1 MKNTFGKEL
10 SFGKEMYYLERG
22 YEWLLPEEYELYKND
37 NDYKCRVAAA
47 DTNGRKNEMY
57 LVLVTARGYRNPTST
72 STRGCRLRTGNPEHG
87 R

>member
-1 MKNTFGKEL
+1 MKNVFGKEL
-10 SFGKEMYYLERG
+10 NITKELNYLERG

-37 NDYKCRVAAA
+37 NDYRCRVAAA
-47 DTNGRKNEMY
+47 DTNGRGKIEMY

-72 STRGCRLRTGNPEHG
+72 RGCRLRTGNPEHG